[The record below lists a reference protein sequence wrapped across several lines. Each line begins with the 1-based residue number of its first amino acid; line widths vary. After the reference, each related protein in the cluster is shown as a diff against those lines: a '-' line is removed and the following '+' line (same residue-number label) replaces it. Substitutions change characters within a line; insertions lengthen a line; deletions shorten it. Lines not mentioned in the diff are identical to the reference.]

1 MVLDLGGSAPPRPVP
16 PTRPGRTRRSDR
28 RPDVG
33 LAGPDES
40 GLLYERVVA
49 LVEQLIADQGMA
61 PGDRLPSY
69 GELAELA
76 GVSLITVR
84 RALDELERAGRVRRH
99 QGLGTFVAR
108 PRIVSEPARA
118 GSLLGTLGE
127 EGGAPG
133 RLESRVLELRP
144 GEPSGYLRDALGLQ
158 PGQHIWRLRRLRL
171 LDGTPAVL
179 ETSMIPIVLAPEL
192 DQLVGRLTGSLY
204 DLLASEYGLADAFEE
219 QYLEVIGPTKEE
231 AKLLGLRGQAHVVRI
246 RGLSATAAGVPF
258 DCFEQLYSADQF
270 AFAISGSASRRLLPV
285 PGKLDWGV
293 T

>member
-16 PTRPGRTRRSDR
+16 AARLGRTRRSDGR
-28 RPDVG
+28 YDPG
-33 LAGPDES
+33 TASLDET

-49 LVEQLIADQGMA
+49 LVEQLIADRGMA

-69 GELAELA
+69 AELAELA

-84 RALDELERAGRVRRH
+84 RALEELERAGRVRRH

-118 GSLLGTLGE
+118 GSLLGTLGD
-127 EGGAPG
+127 EGGSPG

-144 GEPSGYLRDALGLQ
+144 GEPSGYLRDALRLE
-158 PGQHIWRLRRLRL
+158 PGQLVWRLRRLRL

-231 AKLLGLRGQAHVVRI
+231 AKLLGLRSQARAVRI
-246 RGLSATAAGVPF
+246 RGLSATATDVPF

-293 T
+293 A